1 MADPAV
7 RLPRMSAAEYLEL
20 ERGSSTRHE
29 FVDGVMYAMSGTTK
43 RHDVIQ
49 GNLYATLWNALNPPC
64 IVYSANVKVHVVKD
78 NKERFHYPDTHVV
91 CSDLDTDK
99 LSSSMPV
106 LVVEVASDSTAEYDR
121 GEKFASYRMLPS
133 VQEYLILQQSEPKA
147 ELFRKRTDWQVE
159 TYGSADSMTL
169 ETVRL
174 TLAVAQFYR
183 RVTF

>member
-159 TYGSADSMTL
+159 TYGPADELVL
-169 ETVRL
+169 ESIQ
-174 TLAVAQFYR
+174 LALSVAQFYR